1 MQASTQRTEQQNNSI
16 MEHVASKTKKAK
28 KAPAKTAPKTEP
40 KKVYKYLK
48 GYRELTDDPWGLRI

>member
-1 MQASTQRTEQQNNSI
+1 